1 MRKNA
6 KLRLGSVLVVLVAFL
21 AACGGGSTAPSGPA
35 AGGTAP
41 ASAADKTPIV
51 IGWSNSLSGGT
62 SDYGEASKNATE
74 MALEDYKAKGGKY
87 ADRVKIIY
95 YDDEAKPDKSVE
107 NINRLIQQDK
117 AVILIGTTNSGNAL
131 AHIQISQQ
139 SKIPEI
145 VSIATNTSI
154 TQKFAD
160 QPKNY
165 IFRTSMF
172 DRDQV
177 LTFVDT
183 MVNNGF
189 KKIAIL
195 HDTSGY
201 GVGGKDDVVAR
212 LKELNVTAVAIES
225 FQVGDTDMTA
235 QLRKAREAGAE
246 AVAMYALAPELAN
259 VVKSADK
266 IGWYPKVFG
275 SWTLSQPL
283 FMKLLGKDIANK
295 FEIYMVQSFT
305 IDQSPAAKEFHEK
318 LIKKYGKDEFPIA
331 AAQSYDS
338 AMMALK
344 AIDKVGPDPD
354 KIRDAIEN
362 QDDFVGVTSIPKK
375 PYTKANHEAIPREVM
390 FLATYTKDG
399 TIVKSNFK

>member
-6 KLRLGSVLVVLVAFL
+6 KLRLGSVLVVLMAFL
-21 AACGGGSTAPSGPA
+21 AACGGGATAPSTP
-35 AGGTAP
+35 AGGGTSAP
-41 ASAADKTPIV
+41 AADKTPIV

-87 ADRVKIIY
+87 ADRVKIVY

-131 AHIQISQQ
+131 GHIQIVQQ

-145 VSIATNTSI
+145 ISIATNTTI
-154 TQKFAD
+154 TQKFAGE
-160 QPKNY
+160 PKNY

-172 DRDQV
+172 DRNQV

-212 LKELNVTAVAIES
+212 LKELKITPIIIES
-225 FQVGDTDMTA
+225 FQTGDTDMTA
-235 QLRKAREAGAE
+235 QLRKAKDAGAD
-246 AVAMYALAPELAN
+246 ALATYALAPELAN

-305 IDQSPAAKEFHEK
+305 IDQSPAAKEFHDK
-318 LIKKYGKDEFPIA
+318 LMKKYGKDEFPIA

-338 AMMALK
+338 TMMALK
-344 AIDKVGPDPD
+344 ALDKVGPDPE
-354 KIRDAIEN
+354 KLRDAIEN
-362 QDDFVGVTSIPKK
+362 QDDFVGVTSIGKK
-375 PYTKANHEAIPREVM
+375 PYSKDNHEAIPREVM

-399 TIVKSNFK
+399 AIVKSNFK